1 MRALLPTLSTSVETP
16 WLTAIGLAAVIHVV
30 AISAVL
36 VTRGE
41 AAVPLPELVMVVELP
56 AGAAPAATMAPAPVE
71 AAEPSPLLPA
81 MVVPRLVAPSVD
93 APLPRERVALPT
105 PRPINPQLATPA
117 PRPSA
122 VPPAATAAVAP
133 RPVPVAPAPAIAPGR
148 GGPGASAEAQAAEA
162 DWYSLISAHLERS
175 KRYPREAKQ
184 AEQQGTPMVRF
195 AVDRRGRVS
204 DVSIARSSG
213 HHLLDRAT
221 LELLRRVAPLPAMPR
236 AMGRNSVVISLPIE
250 YSLSRK

>member
-81 MVVPRLVAPSVD
+81 MVVPRLVAPPVD

-105 PRPINPQLATPA
+105 PRRINPQLASPA

-122 VPPAATAAVAP
+122 VPPAATAAVAL
-133 RPVPVAPAPAIAPGR
+133 RPVPVAPAPAIAPG
-148 GGPGASAEAQAAEA
+148 GGPGTSPEAQAAEA

-184 AEQQGTPMVRF
+184 AEQQGTPVVRF

-213 HHLLDRAT
+213 HLLLDRAT

-236 AMGRNSVVISLPIE
+236 AMGRDSVVISLPIE